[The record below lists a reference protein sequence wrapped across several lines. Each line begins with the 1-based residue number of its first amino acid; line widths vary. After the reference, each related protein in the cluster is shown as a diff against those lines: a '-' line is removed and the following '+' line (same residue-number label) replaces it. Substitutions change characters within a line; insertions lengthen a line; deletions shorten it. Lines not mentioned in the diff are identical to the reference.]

1 MDRKKRSE
9 LLLQDLGIPVNTGL
23 PPTSSETL
31 RSAKAVVERARV
43 LYVVAMHAEGTA
55 SAQGIAFLKGH
66 GLWPKAVT
74 PKEQAFLCDPN
85 PNAQDMVQF
94 AWCYESLWVLL
105 WAIGGLE
112 TLGFPDQLCDVVEV
126 HRIVLGLP
134 ECCSLRP
141 STEILDA
148 ADLTYRCHW
157 ATIEN
162 QLRCR
167 GSDRLDPGV
176 VYERH
181 YAFNWLLC
189 HQNQEWD
196 DVTTDT

>member
-23 PPTSSETL
+23 PPITSEKL
-31 RSAKAVVERARV
+31 RSAKAVAERARV
-43 LYVVAMHAEGTA
+43 LYVVTLHAEGAAA
-55 SAQGIAFLKGH
+55 SQGIAFLKGH

-74 PKEQAFLCDPN
+74 PKEQAFLCNPN
-85 PNAQDMVQF
+85 PTALDLVQC
-94 AWCYESLWVLL
+94 AWRSESLWVLL
-105 WAIGGLE
+105 WAIGTLE
-112 TLGFPDQLCDVVEV
+112 ALPFPDHLCDVVEV
-126 HRIVLGLP
+126 HRIVLSLP